1 MSLINPS
8 LEHVYCI
15 NLVSNH
21 VIIRLIRFVSRFT
34 VHLCN
39 AIYFLTTF
47 STLCKWFIKILHFA
61 FWDLNK
67 TLAYMK
73 VFFYTEFFFAIFFT
87 KVVLETFLG
96 QVLQTLW
103 DIFSL
108 GLGYSA
114 YSRKRLWNVETVFFL
129 DQLERAST
137 SSREPFSKIK
147 MEPRPFQ
154 TWTWLHM

>member
-1 MSLINPS
+1 MQ
-8 LEHVYCI
+8 
-15 NLVSNH
+15 
-21 VIIRLIRFVSRFT
+21 VIYK
-34 VHLCN
+34 N
-39 AIYFLTTF
+39 
-47 STLCKWFIKILHFA
+47 FA
-61 FWDLNK
+61 FCVLGSKQDVSI
-67 TLAYMK
+67 YES
-73 VFFYTEFFFAIFFT
+73 VFLHGILFCHFFFT